1 MSEQQTVTLPI
12 EVMNKVLNVLGQMPY
27 AQVAEVMGAVQ
38 QNAQV
43 SGGGD
48 LTAAEPDPAPADE
61 AA

>member
-48 LTAAEPDPAPADE
+48 LTPAEPAADTEE

>member
-27 AQVAEVMGAVQ
+27 AQVAEVMTAVQ

-48 LTAAEPDPAPADE
+48 LTAAEPESEPAGE